1 MCLVVNHVILIWF
14 NGIGHLN
21 SQELICQQQS
31 KIKKMSKSHI
41 AQVGFLMP
49 LISDLMGSGVN
60 VERMLIT
67 PGLDRFK

>member
-1 MCLVVNHVILIWF
+1 
-14 NGIGHLN
+14 
-21 SQELICQQQS
+21 
-31 KIKKMSKSHI
+31 MSKSHI